1 MVIEYYPTCRIKG
14 NLMFVQIANNRSS
27 LVAVDGRI
35 KLVLL
40 ALALGINLMAGGL
53 RVPFCLAVIAASLVV
68 YAGIRPAV
76 LLKRMV
82 VPVMLAMVVLFS
94 QMLWV
99 RSGTIYLELPI
110 ASWQWTIYTDGLQRG
125 LELALRILGGM
136 SSLLCFSLTT
146 PLPELMRAARFFR
159 CPVLL
164 VELTMIIYRYLFLLL
179 EEGQRIRNAQVARLG
194 YAGFRSGLASSGILG
209 GMLLLRTYDR
219 AERNMVAM
227 RSRGYQGV
235 LPGLA
240 SAPIAGRDWL
250 ALAIGATL
258 LLALYLSR

>member
-1 MVIEYYPTCRIKG
+1 
-14 NLMFVQIANNRSS
+14 MFVKIADKQS
-27 LVAVDGRI
+27 LLASVDGRV
-35 KLVLL
+35 KVVLL
-40 ALALGINLMAGGL
+40 ALALAVNLMAGGL
-53 RVPFCLAVIAASLVV
+53 RVPFGLAVIAASLIV

-94 QMLWV
+94 QILWV
-99 RSGTIYLELPI
+99 RSGAICLELPI

-125 LELALRILGGM
+125 LQLALRMLGGM
-136 SSLLCFSLTT
+136 TTLLCFSLTT

-179 EEGQRIRNAQVARLG
+179 EEGQRIRTAQVARLG

-219 AERNMVAM
+219 AERNMLAM

-240 SAPIAGRDWL
+240 AVPIAAIAGRDWL